1 MSKTNR
7 TEAAGATIVPTF
19 KDGDGVEHTNLITNV
34 VVVPPATHKDDPLLN
49 LSEAAR
55 RIGKAQPTVRRWIAE
70 GLMKAIRLPSGLF
83 AVRESAVNDIL
94 RIMEK

>member
-7 TEAAGATIVPTF
+7 TEAVSVAHQPTF
-19 KDGDGVEHTNLITNV
+19 ASAAENQ
-34 VVVPPATHKDDPLLN
+34 PATHKEDPLLN

-55 RIGKAQPTVRRWIAE
+55 RIGKAQPTIRRWITE
-70 GLMKAIRLPSGLF
+70 GLLKAHRLPSGLF

-94 RIMEK
+94 RIMENG